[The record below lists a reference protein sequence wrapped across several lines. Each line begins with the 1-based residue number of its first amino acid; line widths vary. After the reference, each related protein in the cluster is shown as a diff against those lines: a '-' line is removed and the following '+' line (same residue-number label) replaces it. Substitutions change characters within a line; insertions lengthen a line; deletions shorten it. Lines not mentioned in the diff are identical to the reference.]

1 MVIDDISK
9 LPERYQKQILQK
21 VAERERRN
29 ASPALPKTQKSKYLN
44 QKTEVDGITFDSQKE
59 ARRFRTLWAMEQAGE
74 IRDLR
79 LQVNFTLQ
87 EAYTTPDGKRVRA
100 IIYKA
105 DFTYRKRDE
114 NGDYTLYIVED
125 VKSKATKTRTYE
137 IKKKLMR
144 EKFQIEIQEV

>member
-9 LPERYQKQILQK
+9 LPKRYQKQILQK
-21 VAERERRN
+21 IAERERRSS
-29 ASPALPKTQKSKYLN
+29 SPAPPKGKKSKYHN

-59 ARRFRTLWAMEQAGE
+59 ARRFRTLRAMEQAGE

-100 IIYKA
+100 IVYKA
-105 DFTYRKRDE
+105 DFAYQKRAK

-144 EKFQIEIQEV
+144 EKFRIEIQEV